1 MMKDFRGVEIT
12 HVRTIMRM
20 RENGKILLFE
30 YDKQYAIEKVTKKYM
45 YVRNELGNLDSF
57 SLDMMSPIYYERFFI
72 PVTPDNFYERFY
84 EAQRKGI

>member
-12 HVRTIMRM
+12 HVRTTMRM

-30 YDKQYAIEKVTKKYM
+30 EYAIEKVTKKYM
-45 YVRNELGNLDSF
+45 YVRNELGNLNSF
-57 SLDMMSPIYYERFFI
+57 SLDMLSPIYYERFFVL
-72 PVTPDNFYERFY
+72 VTPDNFYERFY